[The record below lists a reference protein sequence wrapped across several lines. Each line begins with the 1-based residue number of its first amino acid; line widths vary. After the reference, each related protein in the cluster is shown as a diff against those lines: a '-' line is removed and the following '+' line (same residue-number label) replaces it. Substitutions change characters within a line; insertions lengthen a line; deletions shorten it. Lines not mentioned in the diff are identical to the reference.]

1 MMGKFKKWLILKILH
16 NYSFVDPVWELW
28 GMIDE
33 ENAKD
38 NPDYTKV
45 DAWIDAIKRLN
56 SKKMICVCKKV
67 KGGSDGKETC
77 RITRRE

>member
-1 MMGKFKKWLILKILH
+1 MMGKFKKWLILKMLH

-38 NPDYTKV
+38 NPDCTKV

-56 SKKMICVCKKV
+56 SKNMICVCKKKV
-67 KGGSDGKETC
+67 KGGSDEK
-77 RITRRE
+77 